1 MSMFNNKRP
10 NRNRRVRYKV
20 KEAHPRGKVISPM
33 LRNKSFLILSKIAG
47 VLLIIYMILEG
58 IGGLILHYK
67 KTSLMKNIAVAV
79 NSDGKPIKNLEKK
92 NDELVKQINDLAPAE
107 VYIVIDTA
115 QNILYLKQGDDVTRK
130 VVVSTGSGN
139 VLTELTGR
147 KRSWTFDTP
156 RGEFAIK
163 TTTKDPVWTAPDW
176 EFISNGEPIPN
187 NKEDRI
193 QEGVLGDYKL
203 GIGNDIY
210 IHGTIYTRTMGK
222 HVTHGCIRVGDDD
235 LLAVYKVSKKG
246 TKVFIF

>member
-1 MSMFNNKRP
+1 MFNNKRP
-10 NRNRRVRYKV
+10 RLNRRVIRNV
-20 KEAHPRGKVISPM
+20 KEARPGGKIISPM
-33 LRNKSFLILSKIAG
+33 LRNKSFLFLSIIAG
-47 VLLIIYMILEG
+47 VLLIIYIILEG
-58 IGGLILHYK
+58 MGGLILHYK
-67 KTSLMKNIAVAV
+67 KTSLMKYNAIAV
-79 NSDGKPIKNLEKK
+79 NNDGKPIKNLEKN
-92 NDELVKQINDLAPAE
+92 NDELVKQIKDLAPAE

-115 QNILYLKQGDDVTRK
+115 ENILYLKQGDKIIRK
-130 VVVSTGSGN
+130 VVISTGSGN
-139 VLTELTGR
+139 VLNELTGR

-176 EFISNGEPIPN
+176 EFISNGEPIPR

-210 IHGTIYTRTMGK
+210 IHGTIYTRTMGR

>member
-1 MSMFNNKRP
+1 MFKHKYP
-10 NRNRRVRYKV
+10 NRNRRVIFNVNK
-20 KEAHPRGKVISPM
+20 APRRG
-33 LRNKSFLILSKIAG
+33 LYNKSFLTFSKIAG
-47 VLLIIYMILEG
+47 VLLITYMILEG
-58 IGGLILHYK
+58 IGFLILQHR
-67 KTSLMKNIAVAV
+67 KTVSIKNNAVAAS
-79 NSDGKPIKNLEKK
+79 NDENALNNLEEK
-92 NDELVKQINDLAPAE
+92 NGQLVKQIKTLAPDE
-107 VYIVIDTA
+107 FYLTIDTA
-115 QNILYLKQGDDVTRK
+115 QNILYLKKGDQVTRK

-156 RGEFAIK
+156 RGEFTIK
-163 TTTKDPVWTAPDW
+163 SLSKDPIWTAPDW
-176 EFISNGEPIPN
+176 EFISNGEPIPR
-187 NKEDRI
+187 KKADRI

-235 LLAVYKVSKKG
+235 LLAIYKSSKIG